1 MLFSACDVEGYVAS
15 FPGVGTRRAWDI
27 VPRVREE
34 VLAGCGIEAGLVWLI
49 DEFRPEGQHRE
60 LWARVEELLP
70 ADFLEH
76 LRGDRDR
83 ARKLLAKRAPREL
96 ALAGFL
102 PSDLGY
108 AFGREWRE
116 GRIGWGEGLQR
127 LAGLVG
133 ERRRRLLELL
143 ERGRDQGERGVAEA
157 ASLSAGVPDTEL
169 FQVEA
174 ILDKRLRRGRYGYLI
189 KWRHFGHC
197 WDSW

>member
-1 MLFSACDVEGYVAS
+1 MRRRTGQDTERKDREGRGEAGEGPGVAVERSAKEVVYEMLFSACDVEGYVAS

-60 LWARVEELLP
+60 LWARVQELLP
-70 ADFLEH
+70 EDFLEH
-76 LRGDRDR
+76 LRGDQDR

-108 AFGREWRE
+108 AFGR
-116 GRIGWGEGLQR
+116 
-127 LAGLVG
+127 
-133 ERRRRLLELL
+133 
-143 ERGRDQGERGVAEA
+143 
-157 ASLSAGVPDTEL
+157 
-169 FQVEA
+169 
-174 ILDKRLRRGRYGYLI
+174 
-189 KWRHFGHC
+189 
-197 WDSW
+197 